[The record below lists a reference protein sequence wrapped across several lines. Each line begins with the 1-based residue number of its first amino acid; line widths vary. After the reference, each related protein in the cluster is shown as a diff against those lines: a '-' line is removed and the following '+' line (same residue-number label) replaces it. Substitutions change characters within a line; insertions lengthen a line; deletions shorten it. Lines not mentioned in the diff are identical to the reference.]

1 MLYQSVFWWCR
12 ICNQDSRIETYQK
25 MWRYME
31 SKKPSVFVS
40 TYEEGTKRVMEGN
53 FAFLMESTTLD
64 YVVQRNCN
72 LTQIGGL
79 LDSKGYG
86 IGTPKGLS
94 LIYIRLIFI
103 LIVMFLSLIDLMAL
117 NKKMKPTR
125 LFGMSLKSFPFKTFY
140 VFSCFG
146 QLTGSPWRDRI
157 SLAIL
162 ELQEKGSIHLLYN
175 KVLLRSDAAFHDFF
189 IFQFVFKLP

>member
-1 MLYQSVFWWCR
+1 MAMNRVATKTQQLRRVIFSFSFSFMTLSSQLRLWLDVE
-12 ICNQDSRIETYQK
+12 IINNNKKKKDSRIETYQK

-40 TYEEGTKRVMEGN
+40 TYEEGTKRVMKGN

-86 IGTPKGLS
+86 IGTPKG
-94 LIYIRLIFI
+94 
-103 LIVMFLSLIDLMAL
+103 
-117 NKKMKPTR
+117 
-125 LFGMSLKSFPFKTFY
+125 
-140 VFSCFG
+140 
-146 QLTGSPWRDRI
+146 
-157 SLAIL
+157 
-162 ELQEKGSIHLLYN
+162 
-175 KVLLRSDAAFHDFF
+175 F
-189 IFQFVFKLP
+189 IFNYYFIIILTMMI

>member
-1 MLYQSVFWWCR
+1 MGKLIIMVITSA
-12 ICNQDSRIETYQK
+12 IKDSRIETYQK

-31 SKKPSVFVS
+31 SKKPSVFVA
-40 TYEEGTKRVMEGN
+40 TYEEGIKRVKEGN

-64 YVVQRNCN
+64 YVVQRDCN

-86 IGTPKGLS
+86 IGTPKGFSLHHSFHAVNKIVKLLRWLAHVHVESVTNERDGPTHLS
-94 LIYIRLIFI
+94 
-103 LIVMFLSLIDLMAL
+103 
-117 NKKMKPTR
+117 
-125 LFGMSLKSFPFKTFY
+125 
-140 VFSCFG
+140 
-146 QLTGSPWRDRI
+146 GSPWRDRI

-175 KVLLRSDAAFHDFF
+175 KWWKDTGDVCNRDDKNKESKASALGVEN
-189 IFQFVFKLP
+189 IGQ